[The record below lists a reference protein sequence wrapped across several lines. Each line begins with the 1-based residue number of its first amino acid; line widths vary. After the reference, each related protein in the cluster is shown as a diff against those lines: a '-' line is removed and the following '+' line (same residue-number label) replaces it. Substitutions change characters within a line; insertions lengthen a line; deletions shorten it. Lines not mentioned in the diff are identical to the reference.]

1 MTRPLLL
8 LVCPPL
14 LLRKCW
20 LSLGTAHCLP
30 RSLARSLTLPVIRFA
45 AQKEDGRKEGRK
57 EKGNFER
64 EKEGQQLEQTERGKD
79 RDDVNEV
86 AAAARWGG
94 GRQELFVKKDHKLEE
109 VIYSIIHVP
118 GFRVK

>member
-1 MTRPLLL
+1 M
-8 LVCPPL
+8 
-14 LLRKCW
+14 
-20 LSLGTAHCLP
+20 
-30 RSLARSLTLPVIRFA
+30 
-45 AQKEDGRKEGRK
+45 EGRK

-94 GRQELFVKKDHKLEE
+94 GAGRSCLSRR
-109 VIYSIIHVP
+109 ITN
-118 GFRVK
+118 